1 MPFIL
6 LQAVRASCLLC
17 HLAKL
22 GRVKCDSLAASL
34 SGRLTLH
41 AEKVCM
47 LLQNVPCTALDVV
60 QQGCLMGQHACVQ
73 VKHKVMSE
81 GILAWIAEQGL
92 EGELGGPQGVLRM
105 VLRALLVA
113 GSKSFTHMI
122 TALERYC
129 LILQTLLA
137 QTGPQVLGPALP
149 SGICGLPCS
158 RAYYSMSSY
167 SACSC
172 SFDSSTTSKVELM
185 GGCYGDT
192 V

>member
-1 MPFIL
+1 
-6 LQAVRASCLLC
+6 
-17 HLAKL
+17 
-22 GRVKCDSLAASL
+22 
-34 SGRLTLH
+34 
-41 AEKVCM
+41 
-47 LLQNVPCTALDVV
+47 
-60 QQGCLMGQHACVQ
+60 MGQHACVQ

-137 QTGPQVLGPALP
+137 QTGPQVLPNTSLWYLRSAMQP
-149 SGICGLPCS
+149 GL
-158 RAYYSMSSY
+158 
-167 SACSC
+167 
-172 SFDSSTTSKVELM
+172 L
-185 GGCYGDT
+185 
-192 V
+192 